1 MQNSVAAVPL
11 HVYGQCAERFRR
23 QRASEAAHDDLSGVG
38 AHGQRYGSTGAR
50 CGCSAMT
57 VCACDARKA

>member
-23 QRASEAAHDDLSGVG
+23 QRAREAAHDDLSGSGRTGSVTAVPALG
-38 AHGQRYGSTGAR
+38 AGAPQ
-50 CGCSAMT
+50 
-57 VCACDARKA
+57 